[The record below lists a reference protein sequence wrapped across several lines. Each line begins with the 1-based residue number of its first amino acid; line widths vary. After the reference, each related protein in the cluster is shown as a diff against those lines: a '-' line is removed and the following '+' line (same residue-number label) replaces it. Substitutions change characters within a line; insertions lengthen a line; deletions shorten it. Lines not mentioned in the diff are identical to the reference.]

1 MKMYKSCCSGK
12 DIKNIKSW
20 LFQIAHN
27 LMINHHKK
35 SNKIVSDIPEQIE
48 EKNTNE
54 YTEAAKW
61 IDALIDLLP
70 EKYAHPLKLADIQK
84 QKQNEI
90 ATELGL
96 SLNATKSRIQR
107 ARKLLK
113 DKIQEC
119 CLIEIND
126 KGQLEDFSIRLDC
139 DPLQD

>member
-1 MKMYKSCCSGK
+1 
-12 DIKNIKSW
+12 
-20 LFQIAHN
+20 
-27 LMINHHKK
+27 MINHHKK

>member
-126 KGQLEDFSIRLDC
+126 KGQLEDFFN
-139 DPLQD
+139 